1 MRLEVP
7 HRWFQL
13 ILLLVVSWLFSG
25 CIHLAPLP
33 YAGQRDEARELGKMF
48 KALSPEAQ
56 NEVLKEQKVAQEL
69 RIMLDELGKLS
80 KPEFNKRFTSYSEQ
94 LIAIQKK
101 RQEMQQAL
109 GGRQWNSPMVRAVQQ
124 GAIQLLQYDVAR
136 NQKWLDLAEGVRL
149 RVELGREEDFPELSM
164 LAHQLDIFLAAK
176 SDLDPFANRI
186 RALQEAFGLSET
198 DIL

>member
-13 ILLLVVSWLFSG
+13 ILLVVLSLLFSG

-33 YAGQRDEARELGKMF
+33 YAGQRDEARELGKML

-69 RIMLDELGKLS
+69 RIILDELAKLS
-80 KPEFNKRFTSYSEQ
+80 KPEFNKRFHSYSEQ

-101 RQEMQQAL
+101 RQEIQQAL
-109 GGRQWNSPMVRAVQQ
+109 GGRHWNSPMVRAVQQ
-124 GAIQLLQYDVAR
+124 GAIQVLQYDVAR

-149 RVELGREEDFPELSM
+149 RVELGREEDFPELTM
-164 LAHQLDIFLAAK
+164 LSQQLDIFLAAK
-176 SDLDPFANRI
+176 GDLDPFANRI
-186 RALQEAFGLSET
+186 RALQEAFGLSEA